1 MLFKSF
7 AMSKF
12 TYSPVVWMCQ
22 SSGLNSKINNI
33 HEIALKIVYQNK
45 KSSFKTLLKHDK
57 YTSVHTKNLQYL
69 ATELFKAKND
79 RSQKI
84 MKKISLYIAVI
95 IKHERT
101 FEQRNMN

>member
-7 AMSKF
+7 IMSKF
-12 TYSPVVWMCQ
+12 TYCPIVWMCQ
-22 SSGLNSKINNI
+22 GSGLNSKINNI

-57 YTSVHTKNLQYL
+57 YTSVHMKNLQYL

-79 RSQKI
+79 RSPKI
-84 MKKISLYIAVI
+84 MKKISLYVAVT